1 MLFKEQVLSEE
12 LRLQELFEGRE
23 SPLNIVPLLGNK
35 ASTSLD

>member
-23 SPLNIVPLLGNK
+23 SPLSVVPLLGNK
-35 ASTSLD
+35 ALISSD